1 MRNLLLGRS
10 LCGRMSLGLRLQ
22 TKRLAEISN
31 RKLSIC
37 SNLTLR
43 RSKGVLGDDD
53 FRFDSI

>member
-1 MRNLLLGRS
+1 L
-10 LCGRMSLGLRLQ
+10 
-22 TKRLAEISN
+22 N

-43 RSKGVLGDDD
+43 CSKGVLGDD